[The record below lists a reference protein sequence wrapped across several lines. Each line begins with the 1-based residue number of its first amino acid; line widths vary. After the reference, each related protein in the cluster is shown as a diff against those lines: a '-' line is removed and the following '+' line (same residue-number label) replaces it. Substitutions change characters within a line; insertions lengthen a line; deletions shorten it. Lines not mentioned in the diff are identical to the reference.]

1 MRLKGVQIRDHE
13 IKILNV
19 PDDTTIF
26 LFRDINCHTRIQLIL
41 NHLKKLLAQKQT
53 FQKFRPYG
61 LGLGAHFVNSI
72 LENNNWGIIN
82 DKLTKTSNNKH
93 E

>member
-1 MRLKGVQIRDHE
+1 MRLKGVQIGDHE

-19 PDDTTIF
+19 PDDTTF
-26 LFRDINCHTRIQLIL
+26 LLLRDVNCQTKIQLIL
-41 NHLKKLLAQKQT
+41 IHLKKLLAQKQT
-53 FQKFRPYG
+53 FQNFRSYG
-61 LGLGAHFVNSI
+61 LGLAAHFVNSI
-72 LENNNWGIIN
+72 LENSNWGIIN